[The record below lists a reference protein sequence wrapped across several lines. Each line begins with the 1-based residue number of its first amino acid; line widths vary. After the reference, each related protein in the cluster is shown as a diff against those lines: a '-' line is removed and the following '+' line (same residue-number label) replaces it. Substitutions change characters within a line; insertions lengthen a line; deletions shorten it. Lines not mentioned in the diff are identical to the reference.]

1 MSSRVSLKQKLI
13 GQLEDADSILRDI
26 LSAASK
32 KKSSVTLLPL
42 IELLLEKD
50 QQLKETYKEI
60 EVYNE
65 IQKKID
71 LLKADCSKSDKQIQ
85 SCQLHLKKTE
95 VILSTALYYSRQ
107 KLDSMTTAVKNPID
121 MEELVRFSHRISATH
136 GVIAPDNW
144 TQGDPRRPYPNKEEI
159 RRGYLGHIDD
169 AGNFRQSL
177 WDALLDTAAAAASI
191 VSSSTPSVSSS
202 SGPNSLGNANIVASQ
217 TPVYHSNQTQP
228 TSLSLVTCSPNMIL
242 PGVNMVSSPMSF
254 SQSGGSSTWTGPNM
268 NLVTGNPTSS
278 ELAGPQIP
286 ASRPPSTSLAAMLTG
301 TNIMDQH
308 SRNTTLP
315 PPPLKPGS
323 GQMQTSQATSFR
335 PSGVLPRPSNSGNR
349 QAFPSSPNS
358 SGSQHMQYP
367 HSDTYPGFMPNSKTS
382 RPHSKRAHR
391 KNTDTECT
399 EMSSNSSSDSSS
411 GEE

>member
-1 MSSRVSLKQKLI
+1 MSSRVSLRQKLI

-26 LSAASK
+26 LSTASK

-71 LLKADCSKSDKQIQ
+71 LLKADCLKSDKQIQ

-107 KLDSMTTAVKNPID
+107 KLDSMTVAVKNPID
-121 MEELVRFSHRISATH
+121 IEELVRFSHRISATH

-169 AGNFRQSL
+169 AGNFRQSI
-177 WDALLDTAAAAASI
+177 WDALSDTAAAAASI
-191 VSSSTPSVSSS
+191 AVSSTPSVSSS
-202 SGPNSLGNANIVASQ
+202 SGSNNMCNPNLAASQ
-217 TPVYHSNQTQP
+217 TPVYHNNQTQP
-228 TSLSLVTCSPNMIL
+228 TSLPLVTCSPNMIL

-254 SQSGGSSTWTGPNM
+254 SQSGSSTWTGPNV
-268 NLVTGNPTSS
+268 NLTPGNPTSS
-278 ELAGPQIP
+278 ELGVPQTS

-301 TNIMDQH
+301 TNMMDQH
-308 SRNTTLP
+308 PRNITLP
-315 PPPLKPGS
+315 PPPFKLGS
-323 GQMQTSQATSFR
+323 GQVQPSQATSFR
-335 PSGVLPRPSNSGNR
+335 SSGVPPRPSNAGNR
-349 QAFPSSPNS
+349 QAFPPSPNI
-358 SGSQHMQYP
+358 SGSQYMQYP
-367 HSDTYPGFMPNSKTS
+367 HSDTHSSFTPSSKTS
-382 RPHSKRAHR
+382 RSHSKRTHR
-391 KNTDTECT
+391 KHAGTECS